1 MSDLKDK
8 PNAAWSGG
16 INWPTYEV
24 HDTRNPNHPAHCV
37 ESGPLEPGMMRK
49 FEGGATRNVDA
60 GKLDYEGFLS
70 PVVLERYARYL
81 HRHRVQADGKL
92 RDSDNWQKGIPKDVY
107 MKSLLRHLIE
117 VWTYHREPVSDIPD
131 VKECDDVYKEDALC
145 AVMFNTMGYLFECLR
160 EETK

>member
-1 MSDLKDK
+1 MISPRLIHFAFFKSELERYHMSDLKDK
-8 PNAAWSGG
+8 PNAA
-16 INWPTYEV
+16 
-24 HDTRNPNHPAHCV
+24 
-37 ESGPLEPGMMRK
+37 MMRK